1 MLLKAESEYHG
12 FHQFFMREGMFA
24 LYLKGGAM
32 QIIEDKVYAF
42 SKDNPPCYTARPGE
56 VMVFKSLDCFSGRLT
71 DETVTMRDMDF
82 SYNITN
88 PAAGPVYVEG
98 AEVGDVLVVDI
109 YDIQVA
115 DEGTIATDDHCGPLF
130 EGTEYRTKK
139 IKIED
144 GMADFNGVRF
154 PINPMIGVIGT
165 APAEGAPADGFVGN
179 YGGNM
184 DNKLI
189 TKGTRL
195 YFPVRVPGALLQ
207 MGDVHAT
214 MGDAE
219 LCGTGIEIAAEITVR
234 VSVLKNFE
242 LHWPVLETFGPAG
255 RWYVNASAQEY
266 NEALMCASKEMQR
279 LLMAI
284 TGWDAIDTYMYMSVQ
299 SDVEISQGCKPCEVQ
314 LSLRIGTPKLPQ
326 FPPLVG

>member
-1 MLLKAESEYHG
+1 
-12 FHQFFMREGMFA
+12 
-24 LYLKGGAM
+24 M

-42 SKDNPPCYTARPGE
+42 SKDNPPCYTAQPGE
-56 VMVFKSLDCFSGRLT
+56 VLQFNTLDCFSGRLT
-71 DETVTMRDMDF
+71 DETVTMKDMDF

-115 DEGTIATDDHCGPLF
+115 DEGTI
-130 EGTEYRTKK
+130 
-139 IKIED
+139 
-144 GMADFNGVRF
+144 
-154 PINPMIGVIGT
+154 
-165 APAEGAPADGFVGN
+165 APADGFVGN

-219 LCGTGIEIAAEITVR
+219 LCGTGIEIAAQITVR
-234 VSVLKNFE
+234 VNVLKNFE

-255 RWYVNASAQEY
+255 KWYVNASAQEY
-266 NEALMCASKEMQR
+266 NEALICASKEMQR
-279 LLMAI
+279 LLMNI
-284 TGWDAIDTYMYMSVQ
+284 TGWDAVETYMYMSVQ

-314 LSLRIGTPKLPQ
+314 LSLRIGTPKLTE

>member
-1 MLLKAESEYHG
+1 MLLKAESEYHD
-12 FHQFFMREGMFA
+12 FHQFFMREGTFA
-24 LYLKGGAM
+24 LYLKGVAM

-165 APAEGAPADGFVGN
+165 APTGDDVIDGYVGTH
-179 YGGNM
+179 GGNM
-184 DNKLI
+184 DNHLI

-207 MGDVHAT
+207 MGDVHAA
-214 MGDAE
+214 MGDGE

-242 LHWPVLETFGPAG
+242 LHWPVLETFGPDTA
-255 RWYVNASAQEY
+255 RFSLMSQYTPCRPMERKALNRRLSTFEY
-266 NEALMCASKEMQR
+266 NWVRDIAQGLGFSGFGQERSSAREEYTPPFDL
-279 LLMAI
+279 
-284 TGWDAIDTYMYMSVQ
+284 TGV
-299 SDVEISQGCKPCEVQ
+299 
-314 LSLRIGTPKLPQ
+314 
-326 FPPLVG
+326 

>member
-1 MLLKAESEYHG
+1 MEPSAARGRAITQAEE
-12 FHQFFMREGMFA
+12 ETV
-24 LYLKGGAM
+24 
-32 QIIEDKVYAF
+32 QIIEDRVYAF
-42 SKDNPPCYTARPGE
+42 SKDNPPCYTAQPGE
-56 VMVFKSLDCFSGRLT
+56 VLQFNTLDCFSGRLT
-71 DETVTMRDMDF
+71 DETVTMKDMDF

-130 EGTEYRTKK
+130 EGTDYRTKK
-139 IKIED
+139 IKIEG

-165 APAEGAPADGFVGN
+165 APTEGAPADGFVGN

-184 DNKLI
+184 DNKKI

-219 LCGTGIEIAAEITVR
+219 LCGTGIEIAAQITVGLCLFPTSFCTTR
-234 VSVLKNFE
+234 TGRTPPCSE
-242 LHWPVLETFGPAG
+242 PVTGL
-255 RWYVNASAQEY
+255 RSA
-266 NEALMCASKEMQR
+266 K
-279 LLMAI
+279 
-284 TGWDAIDTYMYMSVQ
+284 
-299 SDVEISQGCKPCEVQ
+299 
-314 LSLRIGTPKLPQ
+314 
-326 FPPLVG
+326 